1 MPKVSRPIV
10 YTALFA
16 VVGYAVFLYTQPDAP
31 VKHTKKKITVTAS
44 AAPDGFLPEDLTAHF
59 ARYTGKG
66 RDAFTALVTGARQQA
81 ADAAAN
87 KLPGKQAW
95 ALTGI
100 TTVNDSTTAI
110 VENQGSGESA
120 FLKAGDSWN
129 GLKVVS
135 IGSDT
140 VTFRNALGQE
150 THLAFAATA
159 PEPTAT
165 ASAAGAAPYALPLP
179 AAQTGGTLAPMPIQP
194 LPGLQ
199 GQGPQ
204 GQDPT
209 GMQPGMA
216 GQDGSMQPADT
227 QGQYG
232 GGGNG
237 FGGGGRRR
245 RRQFGS
251 Y

>member
-31 VKHTKKKITVTAS
+31 VKHTKKKITVTLS
-44 AAPDGFLPEDLTAHF
+44 AAPDGFLPEDLNAHF

-100 TTVNDSTTAI
+100 TSVNDSTTAI

-135 IGSDT
+135 IGSDA

-150 THLAFAATA
+150 THLAFTTTA
-159 PEPTAT
+159 PETTT
-165 ASAAGAAPYALPLP
+165 ASTAGAAPYALPLP
-179 AAQTGGTLAPMPIQP
+179 PGQAGGALAPMPIQP

-199 GQGPQ
+199 P
-204 GQDPT
+204 GQDGT
-209 GMQPGMA
+209 GLQPGMA
-216 GQDGSMQPADT
+216 GQDGTAQPADT